1 MKIKEIICVNK
12 KCIENSLN
20 FWQSSYDEN
29 LEKDVVYGKIWL
41 EKIIN
46 FLQSPYDENMGRICF
61 NKTCIGNLRNF
72 L

>member
-1 MKIKEIICVNK
+1 MKITEIICVNK

-20 FWQSSYDEN
+20 FLQSSYNEN

-46 FLQSPYDENMGRICF
+46 FLQSPYDENYGKDMF
-61 NKTCIGNLRNF
+61 
-72 L
+72 